1 MPWLA
6 AAARI
11 VDFQALNLNERQ
23 GGQHALEHWAG
34 ELAPCTNGLA
44 WWETAAAAGSS
55 MSVHALIA
63 AAADPQLEPC
73 DADQ

>member
-1 MPWLA
+1 LAVVAPTALA

-34 ELAPCTNGLA
+34 ELARQGR
-44 WWETAAAAGSS
+44 
-55 MSVHALIA
+55 
-63 AAADPQLEPC
+63 
-73 DADQ
+73 